1 MAQLPSTATIKDI
14 IAALQTLECINQK
27 ADLAA
32 VVGSPAVSTDDVAN
46 IISKLQIAKN
56 TLAANLTAKGQAASG
71 SEGVQ
76 SLADKVGAYN
86 GKRWAGGTFT
96 INASGTVT
104 ISGLGFKPNYV
115 MVYQNNT
122 KSSFDINVYIG
133 NAKDADVFFKST
145 LGPAFGGHVSG
156 ASQNLTTNALQLY
169 DDYFSIFAITNLSAT
184 SFRWL
189 AFE

>member
-1 MAQLPSTATIKDI
+1 MAQLPNTASIKDMVT
-14 IAALQTLECINQK
+14 ALQTMECINQK

-32 VVGSPAVSTDDVAN
+32 VVGSPVVSTDDVAT
-46 IISKLQIAKN
+46 IITKLQNAKS

-96 INASGTVT
+96 INGSGTVT
-104 ISGLGFKPNYV
+104 VNGLGFKPNYV

-122 KSSFDINVYIG
+122 RSSFDINVYIG
-133 NAKDADVFFKST
+133 NAKDTDVFFKNT

-156 ASQNLTTNALQLY
+156 STQNLTNNFLQMY
-169 DDYFSIFAITNLSAT
+169 DDYFSVFAITNLSAT